1 MTTKFP
7 AELDQF
13 ENPRPDTSQATV
25 RTHSQQHGDANDS
38 IEAVQLKVGIDNS
51 SDPESL
57 DFKVGALQNVAENL
71 DSAAFQPASAFA
83 TAAQGALATSAVQ
96 PAVLD
101 ASVDVLDS
109 KIDTTNAAVNTRI
122 DGLEAAQSSDAIY
135 AATWAELAASTG
147 SFTGQG
153 AFVTNDSGTHTD
165 PVSGQP
171 VANLGQYRWTGA
183 AWQWL
188 RADMLVEKADKTE
201 VSALETK
208 LDNTVRS
215 TALDVPYEVNF
226 ADDDGYSD
234 KGLGQGILDLKT
246 VMLANA
252 SLIGTTGAFSLVDS
266 DGYYVEVV
274 DNTGVA
280 GLVKEAEA
288 FGLDTGLSVQD
299 DDGYVVEIVDP
310 DGAVAAS
317 DDTTLYAAR
326 NAANIDAS
334 RSVAAQ
340 INSVATPVA
349 YDYTH
354 FPVYGQ
360 SLSNGTEGWPALS
373 KTQPYNNVMVGGSV
387 RQASIG
393 SAAFSPV
400 GGNSAFQPLVANV
413 MSTSMAVLTD
423 AEVAALPPGN
433 GAFGETVAEGLV
445 NSLKKLHN
453 LRKGVIDDSIAFV
466 ASSSGVGGRTIA
478 QLTKGASP
486 NIWNVLVGH
495 SQAAKANAVSA
506 GKSYGIGA
514 FLWLQGENDYP
525 STSKASYKAAL
536 SQLWSDFKVDVAGGV
551 AGQQLPPVMLMYQT
565 GASFTSDGNGL
576 DTALS
581 IGQAQLEY
589 SEENSDVYMVG
600 PVYPYTDKHT
610 SPAAN
615 GHLDPNGYRWWA
627 NLAAKVAYRVLELR
641 QGWKPL
647 SPRKVAAA
655 GRTISIDFHVPEPPL
670 VFDTPYLAYTP
681 TDFADKGFTVRD
693 SVGVVAISA
702 VRIVFDTIVELTLV
716 RELVGAAY
724 VRYADKTYHDGN
736 GCLRDSDS
744 FVAPDRY
751 VYQAGTGQYP
761 EANIAA
767 LVGKPYPMHNW
778 CVAFNLKIQ

>member
-1 MTTKFP
+1 MTKYNTGNP
-7 AELDQF
+7 VGSSSPLD
-13 ENPRPDTSQATV
+13 
-25 RTHSQQHGDANDS
+25 
-38 IEAVQLKVGIDNS
+38 LYDN
-51 SDPESL
+51 
-57 DFKVGALQNVAENL
+57 AENL
-71 DSAAFQPASAFA
+71 DNGINGAALTWRDRRGVTRKSFAGIESDFQQFLADGSTIEFPTWAAASAAA
-83 TAAQGALATSAVQ
+83 GAGQIPLNRQVAVIGD
-96 PAVLD
+96 P
-101 ASVDVLDS
+101 
-109 KIDTTNAAVNTRI
+109 
-122 DGLEAAQSSDAIY
+122 G
-135 AATWAELAASTG
+135 
-147 SFTGQG
+147 F
-153 AFVTNDSGTHTD
+153 HTD
-165 PVSGQP
+165 PI
-171 VANLGQYRWTGA
+171 TGA
-183 AWQWL
+183 TVPNSGRYVMGSAGLEW
-188 RADMLVEKADKTE
+188 RSADVLTEKADRSDLST
-201 VSALETK
+201 LESK
-208 LDNTVRS
+208 LDNTVR
-215 TALDVPYEVNF
+215 TVALNIPYEVNF
-226 ADDDGYSD
+226 ADEDGYTD
-234 KGLGQGILDLKT
+234 KGLSEGIIDLKT
-246 VMLANA
+246 VMLAN
-252 SLIGTTGAFSLVDS
+252 STLIGTTGAFSLIDA
-266 DGYYVEVV
+266 DGYFVDVV
-274 DNTGVA
+274 DPTGVA
-280 GLVKEAEA
+280 GLVRDAA
-288 FGLDTGLSVQD
+288 AVGLNTSLSIQD
-299 DDGYVVEIVDP
+299 DDGYVVELVSP
-310 DGAVAAS
+310 EGAVAQTDDAS
-317 DDTTLYAAR
+317 LYGVR
-326 NAANIDAS
+326 NSSNLDAS
-334 RSVAAQ
+334 RRVGAQ
-340 INSVATPVA
+340 INSESTAVA

-393 SAAFSPV
+393 SASFSPV
-400 GGNSAFQPLVANV
+400 GGSSAFQPLVANV

-445 NSLKKLHN
+445 NSLKRLHN
-453 LRKGVIDDSIAFV
+453 LRKGVVDDPIAFV

-525 STSKASYKAAL
+525 STTKAAYKAAL

-647 SPRKVAAA
+647 SPRKVVTA

-670 VFDTPYLAYTP
+670 AFDKPYLSYTA
-681 TDFADKGFTVRD
+681 TDFPDKGFTVRD
-693 SVGVVAISA
+693 TVGVVPISSI
-702 VRIVFDTIVELTLV
+702 RIVFETIVELTLS
-716 RELVGAAY
+716 RDLVGSAY
-724 VRYADKTYHDGN
+724 IRYADKTYHDGN

-751 VYQAGTGQYP
+751 VYQVGTGQYP
-761 EANIAA
+761 EANIAE
-767 LVGKPYPMHNW
+767 LVDKPYPMHNW